1 MLQKMRERVRS
12 AIAARVNQWL
22 DAAINPRLGRALEGT
37 ADVLASDKTLAEQV
51 ARKMKIDYED
61 LAYHVDAEDVA
72 NAIDVSDVAG
82 HIDASDIA
90 SEVSVD
96 TDDVVDRLDYK
107 ALARALL
114 QEVKVAR

>member
-1 MLQKMRERVRS
+1 
-12 AIAARVNQWL
+12 
-22 DAAINPRLGRALEGT
+22 LEGT

-96 TDDVVDRLDYK
+96 TEDVVDRLDYK

>member
-1 MLQKMRERVRS
+1 MLKQVRDRVRS
-12 AIAARVNQWL
+12 AVAARANKWL
-22 DAAINPRLGRALEGT
+22 DAAINPRLERALEGT
-37 ADVLASDKTLAEQV
+37 AEALASDKTLAEQV

-72 NAIDVSDVAG
+72 QHLDASDVAG
-82 HIDASDIA
+82 YMDASDIA

-107 ALARALL
+107 ALAHALL
-114 QEVKVAR
+114 QEVKVVR